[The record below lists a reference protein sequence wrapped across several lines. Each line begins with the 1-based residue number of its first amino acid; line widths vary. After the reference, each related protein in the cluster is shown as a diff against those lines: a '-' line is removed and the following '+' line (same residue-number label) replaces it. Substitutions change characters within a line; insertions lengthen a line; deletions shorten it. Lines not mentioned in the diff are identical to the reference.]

1 MQRYVA
7 HHLIARWGMRKGM
20 SMLLAN
26 RSWLILL
33 GLVAFVTAGCGGGG
47 GSSLSSSGGAVNVS
61 LAAVPQDSAAA
72 PLVGTTATDPLAK
85 PMPPDG
91 IDHVWIT
98 IHRVA
103 LIPGSDGTVPDP
115 SGETS
120 VQDSGPPEPGH
131 VNGDI
136 SPPEEV
142 DLLDLPVGIGAR
154 FLNTI
159 DNVPAGTYGKIRLY
173 YSDPKVHFVDAV
185 DNTATHPTA
194 NYHLDIHFKGGDL
207 VIPVA
212 TGSEGGVI
220 VHDVTVY
227 FVLGKDGLKINV
239 NPNKILMRPQ
249 VFATVGTV
257 QYVVSGIADNVDKML
272 STFDIATV
280 GGRSFHAMYD
290 DIDTMWAF
298 KDNET
303 MQQVAVD
310 NNLGIAALR
319 DGSLVDVYG
328 AFTGIETLFADDVVT
343 TFTEWREDRVAPG
356 DEPPPSGWQFV
367 DPLEFFEFRFSG
379 DNVVIPMPSRTEA
392 RYDNNADL
400 SQTFSDAIIVDNT
413 LVRARGYFVLGE
425 GIDAF
430 WISWVGG
437 P

>member
-1 MQRYVA
+1 
-7 HHLIARWGMRKGM
+7 MRKGM
-20 SMLLAN
+20 SVLLAN
-26 RSWLILL
+26 RNWAILL
-33 GLVAFVTAGCGGGG
+33 GLVAFVAAGCGGSGGGG
-47 GSSLSSSGGAVNVS
+47 GSSLSASGGTVNVF
-61 LAAVPQDSAAA
+61 LAGVPQDSAVA
-72 PLVGTTATDPLAK
+72 PLVGNTASDPLAE

-98 IHRVA
+98 IHRVS

-120 VQDSGPPEPGH
+120 VVDSGSPEPGH

-142 DLLDLPVGIGAR
+142 DLLNLPVGVGAH

-173 YSDPKVHFVDAV
+173 YSDPKVHFVDAD

-207 VIPVA
+207 VIPVT

-227 FVLGKDGLKINV
+227 FELGKDGLKINV
-239 NPNKILMRPQ
+239 NPSKILMRPQ

-257 QYVVSGIADNVDKML
+257 QYLVSGIADNVNNPPE
-272 STFDIATV
+272 TFDVLTD
-280 GGRSFHAMYD
+280 GGRSFHIMFSLD
-290 DIDTMWAF
+290 NNVTKWAF

-303 MQQVAVD
+303 KQQVALD
-310 NNLGIAALR
+310 NNLLGIAALR
-319 DGSLVDVYG
+319 DGPLVDDGSLVDVFG
-328 AFTGIETLFADDVVT
+328 MFTGIDTLFADKVVII
-343 TFTEWREDRVAPG
+343 FTEAISGSVVPG
-356 DEPPPSGWQFV
+356 DEPPPSGWQIG
-367 DPLEFFEFRFSG
+367 DTFELNFPG

-400 SQTFSDAIIVDNT
+400 DQTFTDNIITQGTSVK
-413 LVRARGYFVLGE
+413 ARGYLIPDTPE
-425 GIDAF
+425 IEAY
-430 WISWVGG
+430 WISIG